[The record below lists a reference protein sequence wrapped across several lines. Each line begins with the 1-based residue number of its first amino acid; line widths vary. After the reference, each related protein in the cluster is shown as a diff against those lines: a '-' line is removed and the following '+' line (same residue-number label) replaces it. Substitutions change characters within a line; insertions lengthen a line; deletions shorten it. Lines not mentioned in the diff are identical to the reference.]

1 MSCFRSLPQAP
12 LILPL
17 GRDNRRRSQRAGE
30 RSGASKSVP
39 NSSTGTLAC
48 VPPWTRFQHSTAV
61 SKASNDSICRLIQI
75 SEGTPKERQTTSS
88 LGLEFKEN
96 AEMLKR

>member
-1 MSCFRSLPQAP
+1 
-12 LILPL
+12 
-17 GRDNRRRSQRAGE
+17 
-30 RSGASKSVP
+30 
-39 NSSTGTLAC
+39 
-48 VPPWTRFQHSTAV
+48 V